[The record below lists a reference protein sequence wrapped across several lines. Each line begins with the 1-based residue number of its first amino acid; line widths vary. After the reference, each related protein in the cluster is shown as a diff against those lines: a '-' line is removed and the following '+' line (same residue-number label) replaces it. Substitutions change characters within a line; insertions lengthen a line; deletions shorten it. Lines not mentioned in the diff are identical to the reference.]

1 MPEATQPAPLPPAP
15 TRVSTCTAPG
25 CAAPWCGVTL
35 TAEQIARVLALHRQ
49 WRVTDTREGARA
61 VLCDADLCGADLCG
75 ADLCDAV
82 LCDADLRGADLRGA
96 DLCDAV
102 LRDADL
108 RGAVLGRTLQRIGP
122 IDGWTMVSV
131 RWDDGPR
138 IACGCRWFTIAEAR
152 EHWGPGCAPRRA
164 HGDLMLA
171 GLDALVAICRAHGW
185 PGCEVTR

>member
-15 TRVSTCTAPG
+15 TRVSTCTDPG
-25 CAAPWCGVTL
+25 CTAPWCGVTL
-35 TAEQIARVLALHRQ
+35 TPEQIASVLALHRQ

-82 LCDADLRGADLRGA
+82 LRG
-96 DLCDAV
+96 
-102 LRDADL
+102 ADL